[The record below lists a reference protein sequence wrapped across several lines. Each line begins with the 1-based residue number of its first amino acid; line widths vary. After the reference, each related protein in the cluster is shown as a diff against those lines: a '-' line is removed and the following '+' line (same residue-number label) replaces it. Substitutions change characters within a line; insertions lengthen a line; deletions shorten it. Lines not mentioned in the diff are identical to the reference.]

1 MPIVK
6 PGLEFK
12 PYDRELLADKC
23 DLKIEISSENGA
35 GHSVKVL
42 KGGKPLGGVSKIE
55 FEPIVPGGLVTATLT
70 FATTKFV
77 IEPDIV
83 RYQNI
88 EIGGEY
94 LQKVTKK
101 MFDYFDTL
109 SEEDKKKCLEHT
121 KAWFRAF
128 HYSD

>member
-1 MPIVK
+1 MPVVN

-12 PYDRELLADKC
+12 PYNKELLADKG
-23 DLKIEISSENGA
+23 DLKIEISSEDGT

-70 FATTKFV
+70 FVTTKFV
-77 IEPDIV
+77 IEPDVV

-101 MFDYFDTL
+101 MFDYFDDL
-109 SEEDKKKCLEHT
+109 SEEDKNKCLKHT
-121 KAWFRAF
+121 KDWFRAF
-128 HYSD
+128 HSPD